1 MPRVLIAEDAQYVQY
16 LLKQVLQDQ
25 GHQVFTALDGYEALR
40 QIEALHMD
48 LLLLDLHLPGLD
60 GLQVIT
66 EAHKKWPKLPY
77 LVISGYVDEDI
88 ESKLL
93 AQGVAQILRKPIE
106 NQILTRA
113 VLEESE
119 PARRICVLSEEP
131 DCLKPFM
138 KKLEDLGYRAESL
151 WQFDL
156 AQSRILHRPY
166 NAVIVWIS
174 PGNEGLRMAMEQ
186 ICRNLRAKDE
196 WTPVFIPQW
205 AMTESLQGLEIQS
218 IPSEEPDSDLLYTR
232 LADTI
237 GLQRKTELDSVVVI
251 QLAGSIDRDDV
262 LAGAIHSAL
271 TQRKSILFDVRQM
284 KYAGPY
290 VKKHLEEVFLKAEE
304 LHLKTGFLVSPGNA
318 ALPLDQWT
326 SQIGDQVQVFDN
338 QSQAIQAIAERGTQ
352 GKTR

>member
-1 MPRVLIAEDAQYVQY
+1 MGDDGIA
-16 LLKQVLQDQ
+16 
-25 GHQVFTALDGYEALR
+25 
-40 QIEALHMD
+40 
-48 LLLLDLHLPGLD
+48 PGL
-60 GLQVIT
+60 GN
-66 EAHKKWPKLPY
+66 P
-77 LVISGYVDEDI
+77 VD
-88 ESKLL
+88 SL
-93 AQGVAQILRKPIE
+93 GG
-106 NQILTRA
+106 
-113 VLEESE
+113 
-119 PARRICVLSEEP
+119 ARQR
-131 DCLKPFM
+131 F
-138 KKLEDLGYRAESL
+138 
-151 WQFDL
+151 
-156 AQSRILHRPY
+156 
-166 NAVIVWIS
+166 
-174 PGNEGLRMAMEQ
+174 
-186 ICRNLRAKDE
+186 
-196 WTPVFIPQW
+196 
-205 AMTESLQGLEIQS
+205 
-218 IPSEEPDSDLLYTR
+218 LYTR